1 MITDIISQK
10 IAEALKEKD
19 VLKVT
24 TYRLLSSALN
34 YEFIAKQHKLSE
46 EEEWVV
52 VDREIKKRKEAI
64 EAYEN
69 AKAQDR
75 ADKEKK
81 EMEILFKLLP
91 KQLSSEE
98 IEKIIQDAIDKT
110 KASKMSDMGKVMG
123 MVMGE
128 VRGKADGNRVLDIVK
143 KKLSH

>member
-1 MITDIISQK
+1 MITNTISSK

-81 EMEILFKLLP
+81 EMEILLKFLP
-91 KQLSSEE
+91 KQLSTEE
-98 IEKIIQDAIDKT
+98 IEKIVQDAIDKT

>member
-1 MITDIISQK
+1 MITNTISSK

-81 EMEILFKLLP
+81 EMEILFKFLP